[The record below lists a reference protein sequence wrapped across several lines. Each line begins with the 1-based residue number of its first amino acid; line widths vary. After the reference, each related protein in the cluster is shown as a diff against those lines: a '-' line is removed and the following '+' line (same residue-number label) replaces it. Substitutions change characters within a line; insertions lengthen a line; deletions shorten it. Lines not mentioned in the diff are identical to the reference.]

1 MKSVTNGVTDEY
13 CDLCDNVCQVCQG
26 KDQWI
31 KINSEVTSKDCYC
44 SMTDCQFGYDYEHS
58 ISGTICSGNTFR
70 DGRGECIEIIVLE
83 TNSKEDLQDLF
94 PNSNPKPTQEPIE
107 EEVSPDGASAICSSL
122 FVFLTLPL
130 LLHQLFC

>member
-13 CDLCDNVCQVCQG
+13 CDLCDNVCQVCPR

-58 ISGTICSGNTFR
+58 ISGTRCSGNAFM
-70 DGRGECIEIIVLE
+70 DGRGECIELVPIE
-83 TNSKEDLQDLF
+83 TNSNEDSEGLF